1 MHEPSLEWPLLY
13 LLILSLD
20 NSSVMPVSAEAEQ
33 DLYRFVDAIGSQE
46 ALQEQFNQVG
56 EIDSLRSLLRSVAPS
71 LTGAAVIP
79 LEQATRKPKILVNSG
94 ITDDQQIPWR
104 LLRCT
109 GGPLVLQLICKK
121 ANFAIW
127 IESV

>member
-1 MHEPSLEWPLLY
+1 MNEPSPEWPLLY

-79 LEQATRKPKILVNSG
+79 LEQATRKPKILVDSG

>member
-1 MHEPSLEWPLLY
+1 MNEPSLEWPLPY

-79 LEQATRKPKILVNSG
+79 LEQATRKPKILVDSG

>member
-1 MHEPSLEWPLLY
+1 MNEPSLEWPLLY

-56 EIDSLRSLLRSVAPS
+56 EIDSLRSLLLSVAPS